1 MCPLSGVER
10 FPLLGGFQCQWESDR
25 DQSINRGY
33 TVHVW
38 FFMLNDI
45 DWQCVRCS
53 IQLYYYAQVNWQL
66 GAKKKRAAQNLL

>member
-33 TVHVW
+33 TVHIW

-53 IQLYYYAQVNWQL
+53 TQLYTMFFVGKTIPSTL
-66 GAKKKRAAQNLL
+66 ISII